1 MQYLAK
7 LLKAIK
13 QDSKLFK
20 SPELNFILGLT
31 TSQVKEL
38 KKTAITEGLI
48 SPPPQPPL
56 SKPDIESAFV
66 RQSPSRGAGVAR
78 NQFVLT
84 KAGEQYINE
93 VPIVSWVDD
102 VNPKRPEINLEY
114 LKPLRNSQGEFE
126 DNLNYKTPPTVTKAI
141 RCLAR
146 HLLEGEDLKENSTEH
161 YLVRELLCSKSTCA
175 KIKKEIE
182 KFVLQNNRFKLTCL
196 FERFITPPYGLTK
209 SIISVLLLDVLFRN
223 KDVLAIY
230 ENGQFQLKLTALM
243 FDRMVYCPQNFELQ
257 KTVIEDLPILEKISA
272 IILPC
277 KSSNILD
284 LTKGLIYFIKNL
296 DKYTLTTERLSK
308 NTIRFRNAVLN
319 AKDPINLFY
328 KDIPKIL
335 DDKILCQCDKT
346 FVKAFDEAIRELQSS
361 YTNLIKEI
369 NEFLIN
375 SFKVG
380 RNCHSA
386 DKKHR
391 EKLAKRF
398 EAVQEFLSDNE
409 LKILHNNIKELNSPD
424 TLWIERIAT
433 FINKSRVPKDWSD
446 NDVADFKLKVKEL
459 ALKFTTIEA
468 TAGVKDLKLDS
479 TLIKVLDQISKFSK
493 PQKMVLVREIVGGN

>member
-7 LLKAIK
+7 LLIAIK
-13 QDSKLFK
+13 KDKNLFK
-20 SPELNFILGLT
+20 NSEVNFILGLT

-38 KKTAITEGLI
+38 KKTALTERLI
-48 SPPPQPPL
+48 AEH
-56 SKPDIESAFV
+56 KREFT
-66 RQSPSRGAGVAR
+66 
-78 NQFVLT
+78 LT

-93 VPIVSWVDD
+93 VLIISWVDE
-102 VNPKRPEINLEY
+102 VNSKRPEINLEY
-114 LKPLRNSQGEFE
+114 LKLE
-126 DNLNYKTPPTVTKAI
+126 KTPPTVTKAI

-182 KFVLQNNRFKLTCL
+182 KFILQNNKFKLTCL
-196 FERFITPPYGLTK
+196 FERFMTPPYGLTK
-209 SIISVLLLDVLFRN
+209 SIISVLLLYVLARN
-223 KDVLAIY
+223 NDILAIY

-243 FDRMVYCPQNFELQ
+243 FDRMIYCPQNFELQ
-257 KTVIEDLPILEKISA
+257 KTVVEDLPILEKISE

-346 FVKAFDEAIRELQSS
+346 FVKAFDEAIQELQNS
-361 YTNLIKEI
+361 YSNIIKEI
-369 NEFLIN
+369 NTFLFD
-375 SFKVG
+375 SF
-380 RNCHSA
+380 N
-386 DKKHR
+386 
-391 EKLAKRF
+391 EKSRKNLAKRF
-398 EAVQEFLSDNE
+398 EVMQEFLSDNE
-409 LKILHNNIKELNSPD
+409 LKILHNNAKELNSTD

-446 NDVADFKLKVKEL
+446 NDVADFKIKIKEL
-459 ALKFTTIEA
+459 ALKFTLIEITVA
-468 TAGVKDLKLDS
+468 EPTVGEAIAGRSNTKIDNTTAKLLNQILKL
-479 TLIKVLDQISKFSK
+479 SK
-493 PQKMVLVREIVGGN
+493 PQKIVLVREIIGGN

>member
-1 MQYLAK
+1 MHYLAK
-7 LLKAIK
+7 ILKAAK
-13 QDSKLFK
+13 QDSKLFQN
-20 SPELNFILGLT
+20 PEVNFIIGLT

-38 KKTAITEGLI
+38 KKTALTEGLI
-48 SPPPQPPL
+48 EEY
-56 SKPDIESAFV
+56 KREFT
-66 RQSPSRGAGVAR
+66 
-78 NQFVLT
+78 LT

-93 VPIVSWVDD
+93 VPIVSWADEI
-102 VNPKRPEINLEY
+102 NTKRPEINLEY
-114 LKPLRNSQGEFE
+114 LRLE
-126 DNLNYKTPPTVTKAI
+126 KTPPTVTKAI

-182 KFVLQNNRFKLTCL
+182 KFVLQNNKFKLICL
-196 FERFITPPYGLTK
+196 FEKFMTPPYGLTK
-209 SIISVLLLDVLFRN
+209 SIISVLLLDVLARN
-223 KDVLAIY
+223 KDILAIY
-230 ENGQFQLKLTALM
+230 ENSQFQLKLSALM
-243 FDRMVYCPQNFELQ
+243 FDRMIFCPQNFELQ
-257 KTVIEDLPILEKISA
+257 KTVMEDLSILEKISE

-296 DKYTLTTERLSK
+296 DKYTLNTERLSK

-335 DDKILCQCDKT
+335 DDKILCQCNKT
-346 FVKAFDEAIRELQSS
+346 FVKAFDNVIQELQNSYSS
-361 YTNLIKEI
+361 LI
-369 NEFLIN
+369 NEIRGFLFN
-375 SFKVG
+375 SFNEKS
-380 RNCHSA
+380 R
-386 DKKHR
+386 K
-391 EKLAKRF
+391 KLAKRF
-398 EAVQEFLSDNE
+398 EVIQEFLSDNE
-409 LKILHNNIKELNSPD
+409 LKILHNNVKELNSSD

-446 NDVADFKLKVKEL
+446 NDVADFKIKVKEL

-468 TAGVKDLKLDS
+468 TTGGSNTKIDNTTAKLLSQILKL
-479 TLIKVLDQISKFSK
+479 SKS
-493 PQKMVLVREIVGGN
+493 QKMVLVREIVERN

>member
-7 LLKAIK
+7 LLTAIK
-13 QDSKLFK
+13 KDSKLFQN
-20 SPELNFILGLT
+20 PEINFILGLT

-38 KKTAITEGLI
+38 KKSAIAEGLI
-48 SPPPQPPL
+48 EEH
-56 SKPDIESAFV
+56 KREFT
-66 RQSPSRGAGVAR
+66 
-78 NQFVLT
+78 LT
-84 KAGEQYINE
+84 KVGEQYINE
-93 VPIVSWVDD
+93 VPIISWVDG
-102 VNPKRPEINLEY
+102 VNIKRPEMNLEY
-114 LKPLRNSQGEFE
+114 LKLE
-126 DNLNYKTPPTVTKAI
+126 KTPPTVTKAI

-182 KFVLQNNRFKLTCL
+182 KFVLQNNKFKLTCL
-196 FERFITPPYGLTK
+196 FERFMTPPYGLTK
-209 SIISVLLLDVLFRN
+209 SIVSVLLLDVLARN
-223 KDVLAIY
+223 KDILAIY
-230 ENGQFQLKLTALM
+230 ENSQFQLKLTSLM
-243 FDRMVYCPQNFELQ
+243 FDRMVYCPQNFKLQ
-257 KTVIEDLPILEKISA
+257 KTIMEDLPILKKISE

-277 KSSNILD
+277 KSTNILD

-335 DDKILCQCDKT
+335 DDKILCQCDKS
-346 FVKAFDEAIRELQSS
+346 FVKSFDEAIQELQNS
-361 YTNLIKEI
+361 YSNLIKEI
-369 NEFLIN
+369 STFLFN
-375 SFKVG
+375 SFSGKS
-380 RNCHSA
+380 RKN
-386 DKKHR
+386 
-391 EKLAKRF
+391 LAKRF

-409 LKILHNNIKELNSPD
+409 LKILHNNIKELNSTD

-446 NDVADFKLKVKEL
+446 NDVADFKIKVKEL

-468 TAGVKDLKLDS
+468 TAGGSKIKIDTTTAKLLSQILKL
-479 TLIKVLDQISKFSK
+479 SK
-493 PQKMVLVREIVGGN
+493 PQKMVLVRAVINE

>member
-7 LLKAIK
+7 ILTAIK
-13 QDSKLFK
+13 KDSKLFQNH
-20 SPELNFILGLT
+20 EVNFILGLT

-48 SPPPQPPL
+48 EEH
-56 SKPDIESAFV
+56 KREFA
-66 RQSPSRGAGVAR
+66 
-78 NQFVLT
+78 LT

-93 VPIVSWVDD
+93 VPIISWVDE
-102 VNPKRPEINLEY
+102 VNNKRPEINLEY
-114 LKPLRNSQGEFE
+114 LKLE
-126 DNLNYKTPPTVTKAI
+126 KTPPIVTKAI

-161 YLVRELLCSKSTCA
+161 YLVRELLCSKSTSA

-182 KFVLQNNRFKLTCL
+182 KFVLQNNKFKLTCL
-196 FERFITPPYGLTK
+196 FERFMTPPYGLTK
-209 SIISVLLLDVLFRN
+209 SIISVLLLDVLARN
-223 KDVLAIY
+223 KDILAIY
-230 ENGQFQLKLTALM
+230 ENSQFQLKLTSLM
-243 FDRMVYCPQNFELQ
+243 FDRVVYCPQNFELQ
-257 KTVIEDLPILEKISA
+257 KTIVEDLPILEKISE

-277 KSSNILD
+277 KSTNILD

-308 NTIRFRNAVLN
+308 NTLRFRNAVLN

-335 DDKILCQCDKT
+335 DDKILCQCDKM
-346 FVKAFDEAIRELQSS
+346 FVKTFDDAIQELQNSYSS
-361 YTNLIKEI
+361 LIKEI
-369 NEFLIN
+369 STFLFDSFNEK
-375 SFKVG
+375 SRK
-380 RNCHSA
+380 
-386 DKKHR
+386 
-391 EKLAKRF
+391 KLAKRF

-409 LKILHNNIKELNSPD
+409 LKILHNNVKELDSSD
-424 TLWIERIAT
+424 ALWIERIAT

-446 NDVADFKLKVKEL
+446 NDVADFKIKVKEL

-468 TAGVKDLKLDS
+468 TARGGNIKIDSSTAKLLSQILKL
-479 TLIKVLDQISKFSK
+479 SK
-493 PQKMVLVREIVGGN
+493 PQKMVLLRAVVNE